1 MAYQTITVFGAAFQ
15 LLLLASSISDLMLD
29 NGRSSCLV
37 WISRKRDSHTRMFAM
52 SQPLYLHS
60 STNLFRHKTKP
71 TVFSHRAGR
80 KTRFSLGL
88 LFFPHSGII
97 GFILYLKANKVW
109 AVPDSLATTTGIVVY
124 FLFLALLRCFSSG
137 GYLLP
142 ILCVQIGVIGHYS
155 NRVSPFGH
163 LRLKTYLAVPRSFSQ
178 LITSFF
184 GITCQGI
191 LCARL
196 SNFLRLVMRQT

>member
-1 MAYQTITVFGAAFQ
+1 
-15 LLLLASSISDLMLD
+15 MLG
-29 NGRSSCLV
+29 NGSPSCLV
-37 WISRKRDSHTRMFAM
+37 WILVN
-52 SQPLYLHS
+52 QLP
-60 STNLFRHKTKP
+60 HKDVCNVTTP
-71 TVFSHRAGR
+71 VFTFVYQLICPSNWR
-80 KTRFSLGL
+80 T
-88 LFFPHSGII
+88 
-97 GFILYLKANKVW
+97 KANKVW

-137 GYLLP
+137 GYLHP
-142 ILCVQIGVIGHYS
+142 ALCVQTGVIRHYS

-163 LRLKTYLAVPRSFSQ
+163 PRFIAYVAAPRGFSQ

-196 SNFLRLVMRQT
+196 SNFLRNSVLDTPKGFSPRCKHREPRYRFKCNWLVIGMYYPAYTISGSNPNSRLSFTLSLL

>member
-1 MAYQTITVFGAAFQ
+1 
-15 LLLLASSISDLMLD
+15 
-29 NGRSSCLV
+29 
-37 WISRKRDSHTRMFAM
+37 M
-52 SQPLYLHS
+52 SQPLNNIRLATYLPS
-60 STNLFRHKTKP
+60 NCQAK
-71 TVFSHRAGR
+71 
-80 KTRFSLGL
+80 
-88 LFFPHSGII
+88 II
-97 GFILYLKANKVW
+97 KVW

-137 GYLLP
+137 GYLLT
-142 ILCVQIGVIGHYS
+142 ILYIQIAVIRHYS

-163 LRLKTYLAVPRSFSQ
+163 LRIKTYLAVPRSFSQ

-196 SNFLRLVMRQT
+196 SNFLLCNETKPKDFFSSATKVACSFSKDVNILSK